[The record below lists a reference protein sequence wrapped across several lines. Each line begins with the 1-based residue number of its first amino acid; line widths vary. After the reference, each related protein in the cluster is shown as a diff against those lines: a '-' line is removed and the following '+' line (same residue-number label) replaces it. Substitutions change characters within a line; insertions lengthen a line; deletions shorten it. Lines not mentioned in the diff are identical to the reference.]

1 MTVKELKA
9 LLNGYDD
16 NDNVK
21 LSYEYDAIETVTE
34 DISTVGWDGTDV
46 ILRG

>member
-9 LLNGYDD
+9 LLDGYDD

-34 DISTVGWDGTDV
+34 DISTAGWDETDV